1 MFNRNIIFFIFIVKI
16 FVVLRVY
23 KLKITKSK
31 IIKTSVKAGF
41 LFLNNLD
48 FNPNKFNLNPNYNL
62 TNT

>member
-1 MFNRNIIFFIFIVKI
+1 MFNRNIIFFIFVKI

-23 KLKITKSK
+23 TLKITKSK

-41 LFLNNLD
+41 LFLNYLD
-48 FNPNKFNLNPNYNL
+48 FNSNKFNLNPNYNL